1 MEGEL
6 KYNMNMGLLDK
17 YIVKLIEK
25 NGWYAG
31 RRFNNGDYWMKE
43 IEQYGY
49 PSFELAR
56 QIIYELGGLSF
67 LEYAPLTYQRMMEL
81 RQKDGQGASPD
92 FAADIKTACENCLKI
107 LEELH
112 MEDQAE
118 KYSGATFAFDA
129 LIAAKDDEIILDI
142 EIIKSVAGEALFPI
156 GTVAPDGISFVSGEG
171 KIYTV
176 FNDSIY
182 LSGETIE
189 RYLNMMFIK
198 SLEPIRLYKI

>member
-1 MEGEL
+1 
-6 KYNMNMGLLDK
+6 MNMGLLDK

-25 NGWYAG
+25 NGWFAG

-107 LEELH
+107 RLFRGNGGCFPPTTPVFMLIRRFSIFGWE
-112 MEDQAE
+112 AE
-118 KYSGATFAFDA
+118 PSNPSIQDTPYPAY
-129 LIAAKDDEIILDI
+129 
-142 EIIKSVAGEALFPI
+142 
-156 GTVAPDGISFVSGEG
+156 FVYFGSRMPCG
-171 KIYTV
+171 
-176 FNDSIY
+176 
-182 LSGETIE
+182 
-189 RYLNMMFIK
+189 
-198 SLEPIRLYKI
+198 